1 MTRTI
6 FNTPI
11 ICTLCQRLASL
22 VLWIAGWETT
32 GVAPEQKKYVL
43 ICGPH
48 TSNWDFPL
56 LLLVMLDY
64 RVGIQV
70 LGKKS
75 LFPYGLGWFMRWLG
89 LIPVDRAKSTN
100 LSGQVVD
107 AFDASDEMVLVIAP
121 EGTRG
126 KVGKFKT
133 GFYHIAL
140 GAKVPI
146 VLGYCDYSK
155 KQAGFGPVIEPNG
168 DIDSQLPE
176 IQAYFKGIP
185 GKNPQQGM

>member
-1 MTRTI
+1 LTRTI

-11 ICTLCQRLASL
+11 VCTLCQSLASF
-22 VLWIAGWETT
+22 VLWLAGWKTT
-32 GVAPEQKKYVL
+32 GNPPELKKYVL

-64 RVGIQV
+64 QISIQV

-75 LFPYGLGWFMRWLG
+75 LFPVGFGWLMKWLG
-89 LIPVDRAKSTN
+89 LIPVDRSKSTN
-100 LSGQVVD
+100 LAAQVID
-107 AFDASDEMVLVIAP
+107 AFNASDEMVLVIAP

-133 GFYHIAL
+133 GFYHIAS
-140 GAKVPI
+140 GAKVP
-146 VLGYCDYSK
+146 VALGYCDYSK
-155 KQAGFGPVIEPNG
+155 KRAGFGPIVEPNG

-176 IQAYFKGIP
+176 IQAFFRGIP
-185 GKNPQQGM
+185 GKNPQHGM